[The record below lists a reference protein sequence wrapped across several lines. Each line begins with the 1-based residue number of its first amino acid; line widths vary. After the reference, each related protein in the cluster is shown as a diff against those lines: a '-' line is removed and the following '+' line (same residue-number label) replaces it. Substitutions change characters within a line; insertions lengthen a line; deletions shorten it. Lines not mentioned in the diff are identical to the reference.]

1 MYPFQALLHYMRNLF
16 VVLLLVLSALPA
28 VADDP
33 PVAAMQSPAAT
44 YFKDIVLTDQHGKRV
59 RLYED
64 VLKGHTVVMNSFFAT
79 CTGSCPIMS
88 KTYLALQERYAD
100 RLGKDLRLVS
110 ITVDP
115 ATDTPSALRDYAKRT
130 KAKNGWFLLTGT
142 KAEVEAALRKIGQ
155 YAENREAHQNI
166 MIVGNDRTGLWK
178 KAFALAK
185 TNEIAAIVDSVLN
198 DKGQ

>member
-1 MYPFQALLHYMRNLF
+1 MRKLLPLF
-16 VVLLLVLSALPA
+16 LLLLA
-28 VADDP
+28 VPSFA
-33 PVAAMQSPAAT
+33 QQGPAAT

-64 VLKGHTVVMNSFFAT
+64 VMKGHTVVMNSFFAT
-79 CTGSCPIMS
+79 CTGSCPVMT

-115 ATDTPSALRDYAKRT
+115 QTDTPSALLEYARRA
-130 KAKNGWFLLTGT
+130 KAKNGWFLLTGS
-142 KAEVEAALRKIGQ
+142 KEEVELALKKIGQ
-155 YAENREAHQNI
+155 YAENREAHKNV
-166 MIVGNDRTGLWK
+166 MIIGNDRTGLWK

-185 TNEIAAIVDSVLN
+185 TNEVAAVVDSVLN
-198 DKGQ
+198 DKGL